1 MQKGANPAMKTGIAY
16 YRYSSEMQTE
26 YSIEGQREAVQRYAK
41 NEGIVIVKEFID
53 REKSGKTSHRPEF
66 LEMIHSLKKG
76 ILEVDYVLWHK
87 FDRFARNRT
96 DAAIYRREIRRLG
109 IKPIAVDQP
118 LDPETRPEDIIMESL
133 MDGMAEYY
141 SRNLATETMKGL
153 KAVAR
158 ECRFTGGWAPLGYS
172 IEDKKYV
179 INDTEAPAIRTIFK
193 LADMGMSYRNICD
206 ELEKAGYKT
215 RRGKK
220 FVPNSI
226 HDILRNPKYTGVYTF
241 NRASQR
247 SHDGSRNWRKQKDE
261 EDQII
266 IPDGV
271 PAIIGK
277 DLFWRVQKMLDAR
290 KNRINPRQKE
300 KGVLYI
306 LTGKTFCGDCGSPV
320 TGTSQYRAKG
330 GPTYRYYM
338 CTDKQKKCN
347 KSKCSSKRWPKEK
360 TEEAILREIKRELTS
375 PNLAKHLFK
384 LYKERNRKQDSQQ
397 ETILQEIQSLTDR
410 TNRLLDMVESGIGDM
425 TAAAERIDQY
435 TKRKKDLE
443 YELAQTAAQVEYTV
457 EHFRGYLDH
466 ISGNL
471 DSKLDPYQAKK
482 IIDTYVEKII
492 LYPDNRVEVILK
504 FNIPTDPNG
513 YGKKGREYNVGAE
526 GASLTYTHRFSL
538 V

>member
-1 MQKGANPAMKTGIAY
+1 MKTGIAY

-41 NEGIVIVKEFID
+41 NEGITIVKEFID
-53 REKSGKTSHRPEF
+53 REKSGKTDHRPEF

-118 LDPETRPEDIIMESL
+118 LDPETRPEDVIMEAL

-179 INDTEAPAIRTIFK
+179 INDTEAPAIRMIFK

-215 RRGKK
+215 RRGKM

-247 SHDGSRNWRKQKDE
+247 SHDGSRNWRKQKDK

-271 PAIIGK
+271 PAIIDK

-360 TEEAILREIKRELTS
+360 TEEAILREIRRELTN
-375 PNLAKHLFK
+375 PNLAEHLFC
-384 LYKERNRKQDSQQ
+384 LYKERNKKQNEQQ
-397 ETILQEIQSLTDR
+397 DTLTKEIQSLADR

-443 YELAQTAAQVEYTV
+443 YELVQTAAQVEYTV

-482 IIDTYVEKII
+482 IIDTYIEKII

-513 YGKKGREYNVGAE
+513 SNGKKSREYNVGAE
-526 GASLTYTHRFSL
+526 GGNLTYTHGFRL
-538 V
+538 A

>member
-1 MQKGANPAMKTGIAY
+1 M
-16 YRYSSEMQTE
+16 
-26 YSIEGQREAVQRYAK
+26 
-41 NEGIVIVKEFID
+41 
-53 REKSGKTSHRPEF
+53 
-66 LEMIHSLKKG
+66 L
-76 ILEVDYVLWHK
+76 IL
-87 FDRFARNRT
+87 
-96 DAAIYRREIRRLG
+96 
-109 IKPIAVDQP
+109 
-118 LDPETRPEDIIMESL
+118 
-133 MDGMAEYY
+133 
-141 SRNLATETMKGL
+141 
-153 KAVAR
+153 
-158 ECRFTGGWAPLGYS
+158 
-172 IEDKKYV
+172 DKKYV
-179 INDTEAPAIRTIFK
+179 INDTEAPAIRMIFK

-247 SHDGSRNWRKQKDE
+247 SHDGSRNWRKQKDK

-271 PAIIGK
+271 PAIIDK

-384 LYKERNRKQDSQQ
+384 LYKERNKKQNEQQ
-397 ETILQEIQSLTDR
+397 DTLTKEIQSLADR

-425 TAAAERIDQY
+425 TTAAERIDQY

-443 YELAQTAAQVEYTV
+443 YELVQTAAQVEYTV

-513 YGKKGREYNVGAE
+513 YGKKSREYNVGAE
-526 GASLTYTHRFSL
+526 GTSLAYTHEFTL
-538 V
+538 